1 MHILSVTV
9 TNNPDPSCQR
19 MKLTKRFE
27 IEDMEDPTSFIREC
41 ITYTESMLKQV
52 FPRGMTYTVP
62 YTEVDVEEMAES
74 MESWLLKSAYSS
86 GQLQGTEVGKRI
98 EQHFGVPF
106 NHPSMDT
113 RPEEPLLSESLG
125 GYPVD
130 KPSSRPRDESYVVD
144 ES

>member
-62 YTEVDVEEMAES
+62 YTEVDVEEVAES
-74 MESWLLKSAYSS
+74 MESYLLKAAYSS
-86 GQLQGTEVGKRI
+86 GQLQGTMIGERI
-98 EQHFGVPF
+98 EQHFGVPYH
-106 NHPSMDT
+106 HPSMNT
-113 RPEEPLLSESLG
+113 TEVSA
-125 GYPVD
+125 
-130 KPSSRPRDESYVVD
+130 
-144 ES
+144 